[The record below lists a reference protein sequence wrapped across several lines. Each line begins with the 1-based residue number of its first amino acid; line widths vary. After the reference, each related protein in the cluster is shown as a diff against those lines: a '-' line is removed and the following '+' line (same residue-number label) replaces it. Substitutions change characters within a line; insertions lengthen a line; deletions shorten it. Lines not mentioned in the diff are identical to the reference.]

1 MIWIL
6 LAIIFILF
14 IDYYL
19 TRREQHEITTIQN
32 AALEMVWFT
41 TEICIKKIT
50 LKDTIWVSN
59 FYSYNKNSFF
69 SNADDYISILL
80 YPPTHYVSKRK
91 HLATPTHPPFWLRN
105 KWMVPNYKKC
115 NFWHLKTI
123 SRSSPSASQNR

>member
-1 MIWIL
+1 MIWIWIL

-14 IDYYL
+14 LSFLDYYL

-91 HLATPTHPPFWLRN
+91 HLVKPTHPLFWLRN
-105 KWMVPNYKKC
+105 ICMVPYFYCKNTSIGLMLS
-115 NFWHLKTI
+115 F
-123 SRSSPSASQNR
+123 